1 MLRRTF
7 AAALAATGLV
17 HAQKAAPGQNCPKD
31 SPCCGLYMDCGVGAY
46 CVQGCDPVHSHSLE
60 ACVPN
65 PQCKSGTY
73 KFDSL
78 NDVQTIDK
86 YLGDDSKINWVSQ
99 GKPVLYNDAVL
110 LTMAE
115 GTVGTLLSSAFYVW
129 YGKVCAKMTTSQGQ
143 GVVTAFILMSDA
155 KDEID
160 YEWVGVDVNTAQSN
174 FYFQG
179 ITNYNNGKNLPVSNT
194 VSNVHEYCI
203 DWTPDQLKWV
213 IDGDVARTL
222 NKKDTWNETSKNYH
236 YPQTPS
242 RIMLSLWPAGLPSNE
257 EGTIEWAG
265 GEIDWNSKYMQN
277 GYYYAMVKEVT
288 VDCYDPPAS
297 AKGNG
302 GKTYI
307 YKDRAAVEGSVE
319 LSDKHVIL
327 GSLYATGEDPDEGA
341 ETATSGSAK
350 PTKAVNVVPG
360 GVIGGG
366 GRGEGVETSAL
377 ATATDANGQP
387 QQTGG
392 NGGGNGGNGGNNGNN
407 GGGDRAFNQG
417 DDDEGAGSLTK
428 VGGGAIAFAIALLG
442 LVAL

>member
-1 MLRRTF
+1 
-7 AAALAATGLV
+7 
-17 HAQKAAPGQNCPKD
+17 
-31 SPCCGLYMDCGVGAY
+31 MDCGVGAY

-179 ITNYNNGKNLPVSNT
+179 ITNCTSPLPGQT
-194 VSNVHEYCI
+194 AIHADMCRQQWQE
-203 DWTPDQLKWV
+203 P
-213 IDGDVARTL
+213 ARVQ
-222 NKKDTWNETSKNYH
+222 H
-236 YPQTPS
+236 
-242 RIMLSLWPAGLPSNE
+242 G
-257 EGTIEWAG
+257 
-265 GEIDWNSKYMQN
+265 
-277 GYYYAMVKEVT
+277 
-288 VDCYDPPAS
+288 
-297 AKGNG
+297 
-302 GKTYI
+302 
-307 YKDRAAVEGSVE
+307 
-319 LSDKHVIL
+319 
-327 GSLYATGEDPDEGA
+327 
-341 ETATSGSAK
+341 
-350 PTKAVNVVPG
+350 
-360 GVIGGG
+360 
-366 GRGEGVETSAL
+366 
-377 ATATDANGQP
+377 
-387 QQTGG
+387 
-392 NGGGNGGNGGNNGNN
+392 
-407 GGGDRAFNQG
+407 
-417 DDDEGAGSLTK
+417 
-428 VGGGAIAFAIALLG
+428 
-442 LVAL
+442 